1 MLTSQDVGR
10 RVSVRRRVDESA
22 TDAVGHLL
30 DLTDT
35 DLQVLRKD
43 GEVAVVPVA
52 DVIAAKVVPR
62 RPVRRGWEVP
72 AVSTARMQSICS
84 AGWPARETE
93 HLGEWLLRTHG
104 GITGRANSAMAIG
117 DPGRPVPAALDA
129 VSQWYVDRGVPPL
142 LQLPLADPVNLAMA
156 DLGWQR
162 QHVTIVQVAPV
173 AALLSSL
180 PRRDDLTASVTPT
193 PTPEWLALMHDLDT
207 GDPETHVAILTGPEV
222 VGFATLLRGDEPV
235 GIGRV
240 SVEGDWA
247 GVTSVDVAPA
257 ARRQG
262 IASAVMRTLVG
273 WAGERGAQATYLQVR
288 AANDAALRLYAALG
302 YVTHHLYVYRAPTP
316 GQGRS
321 TAAWDEGARRRGC
334 SSAVVKG

>member
-10 RVSVRRRVDESA
+10 RVSVRHRVDDKA

-30 DLTDT
+30 DFTDT
-35 DLQVLRKD
+35 SLQVLRKD
-43 GEVAVVPVA
+43 GEVADIPAA
-52 DVIAAKVVPR
+52 DVVVAKVVPR
-62 RPVRRGWEVP
+62 RPVRPGWEVP
-72 AVSTARMQSICS
+72 AVSTARMQAICS
-84 AGWPARETE
+84 AGWPARETAP
-93 HLGEWLLRTHG
+93 LGDWLLRSHA

-117 DPGRPVPAALDA
+117 DPGMELPKALETVA
-129 VSQWYVDRGVPPL
+129 QWYVDRGLPPL
-142 LQLPLADPVNLAMA
+142 LQLPLADPANQTMA

-173 AALLSSL
+173 APLLRSL
-180 PRRDDLTASVTPT
+180 PTRDDLSASVTPT
-193 PTPEWLALMHDLDT
+193 PSPQWLSLMHDLDSD
-207 GDPETHVAILTGPEV
+207 DPDTHVAILTGPAV

-247 GVTSVDVAPA
+247 GITSVDVAPA

-273 WAGERGAQATYLQVR
+273 WAGEHGAQATYLQVR

-302 YVTHHLYVYRAPTP
+302 YVTHHPYVYRAL
-316 GQGRS
+316 
-321 TAAWDEGARRRGC
+321 A
-334 SSAVVKG
+334 

>member
-1 MLTSQDVGR
+1 MLSSQDVGR
-10 RVSVRRRVDESA
+10 RVSVRRRVDEAA

-43 GEVAVVPVA
+43 GEVVVIPAAAVLA
-52 DVIAAKVVPR
+52 SKVVPR

-72 AVSTARMQSICS
+72 AVSTARMQAICS

-93 HLGEWLLRTHG
+93 QLDEWLLRAHA

-117 DPGRPVPAALDA
+117 DPGRPLPTALDA
-129 VSQWYVDRGVPPL
+129 VAQWYVDRGLAPL

-156 DLGWQR
+156 DLGWDR

-173 AALLSSL
+173 GALLHSL
-180 PRRDDLTASVTPT
+180 PKRDDLTASVTPA
-193 PTPEWLALMHDLDT
+193 PTPEWLTLMHDLNAD
-207 GDPETHVAILTGPEV
+207 DPDSHVEILTGPAV
-222 VGFATLLRGDEPV
+222 VGFATLRRADEPV

-247 GVTSVDVAPA
+247 GITSVDVAPA

-262 IASAVMRTLVG
+262 VASAVMRTLVS
-273 WAGERGAQATYLQVR
+273 WAGDRGALATYLQVR

-302 YVTHHLYVYRAPTP
+302 YVTHHPYVYRAPS
-316 GQGRS
+316 R
-321 TAAWDEGARRRGC
+321 
-334 SSAVVKG
+334 